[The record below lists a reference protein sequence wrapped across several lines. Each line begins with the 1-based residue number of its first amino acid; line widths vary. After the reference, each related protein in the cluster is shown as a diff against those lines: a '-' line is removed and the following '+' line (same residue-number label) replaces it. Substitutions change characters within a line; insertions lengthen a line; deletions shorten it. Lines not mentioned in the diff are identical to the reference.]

1 MGAAARPLRQVAY
14 YPHHGPWA
22 HHDFLARCCGHR
34 KHGFRIGSFRP
45 GFPAPGRWAASKAAV
60 AAQHSKANDLD
71 EARFFDACIERF
83 TAPKNI
89 QKGATLPAIID
100 SGLGQPL
107 FTSSWTKKPQQSRLA
122 RHGKWQGLA
131 TQYHELKHESDISGE
146 IGQARLVDDPA
157 NVNDIELW
165 NVILNFRYR
174 QDGFEGVAAILQALQ
189 ARKVLWEV
197 RGPSAEA
204 FWGTILS
211 EAVLH
216 EDTLLSV
223 WEYAEWLYATHGVRW
238 PKLHET
244 VLTSFINRKVP
255 KEAIQWHIRLS
266 PNYGLDATAFGQLL
280 QRFVTDPDPSVQE
293 ILWGLYQTSNHH
305 QMYDSI
311 VPKLYSEGHLS
322 LARTWRFR
330 LTVYGDRPES
340 FAARPFLRF
349 MAGYFP
355 RVIMDPRESLAAGVR
370 QEVGKDADKLA
381 RLEGV
386 GGYRQLINRIH
397 GRTFG
402 IQEKTY
408 NDTLG
413 ARWFASSWISVDLA
427 LDVVRFLGLDQIGP
441 LSLQSI
447 ALREGHPDRI
457 LDRLD
462 QLELSGIS
470 IGESSYAKAIR
481 HFATMDDHETLMDL
495 LHSDLHPDVFEDL
508 AMQKEILKLAM
519 RSGNWKPY
527 RLVLSVKLAVS
538 LDSLALESNRLAVA
552 SLATGDKQTTIR
564 MLEDM
569 HRRGVQ
575 ILPST
580 SDAISM
586 HIISSLASH
595 KKVDLAELDH
605 FVALC
610 RLVMATRFPLATEAV
625 KTLLFNLG
633 RCGRLEE
640 LERVSLEVLQCYTAV
655 RNSTRPTL
663 NIHRLDVPDLLNEE
677 QSYGAFQLIPRELNL
692 RHDLHPIQRIFDRDL
707 QHKII
712 QWSFT
717 ARHVSQQLPNSAK
730 NPRQPVDFSF
740 ARGIRLLAVL
750 RDNGVVFDVEDVK
763 QLRRVVE
770 LHLATILGN
779 SQSKSSDAPRW
790 ISQLGVEQAKALC
803 DEAWGKELLPPLRKF
818 KEHVEAVAQKIRAR
832 SGDSRNGAQLDPR
845 IRIKK
850 SVGPS
855 WSLEAHLQ
863 KR

>member
-1 MGAAARPLRQVAY
+1 MRAAARPLRQVAY
-14 YPHHGPWA
+14 CPRLGPRTHNGLLAICYGHG
-22 HHDFLARCCGHR
+22 
-34 KHGFRIGSFRP
+34 KQGFRIGTSSQWSLDSV
-45 GFPAPGRWAASKAAV
+45 RWATSNGAV
-60 AAQHSKANDLD
+60 AVQASEDMD
-71 EARFFDACIERF
+71 EASFVDACLECF
-83 TAPKNI
+83 TDLEDIGNGAKPP
-89 QKGATLPAIID
+89 ATLD
-100 SGLGQPL
+100 SRHPMFDSPWMKQP
-107 FTSSWTKKPQQSRLA
+107 QSELVRY
-122 RHGKWQGLA
+122 GKWQRLA
-131 TQYHELKHESDISGE
+131 TQYQELKRESDVSGE
-146 IGQARLVDDPA
+146 VRQPRLIDDPA
-157 NVNDIELW
+157 NINDIELW
-165 NVILNFRYR
+165 NVILNFRHR
-174 QDGFEGVAAILQALQ
+174 HNGSEGISAVLQALR

-197 RGPSAEA
+197 KGPSATA
-204 FWGTILS
+204 FWGTILN

-216 EDTLLSV
+216 DEMLLSV
-223 WEYAEWLYATHGVRW
+223 WEYAEWLYEAHGARW
-238 PKLHET
+238 PMLYET
-244 VLTSFINRKVP
+244 VLASFISRKVP
-255 KEAIQWHIRLS
+255 REAIQWHVRLS
-266 PNYGLDATAFGQLL
+266 PNYGLDAAAFAQLL
-280 QRFVTDPDPSVQE
+280 QRFVSDPDPNVQE
-293 ILWGLYQTSNHH
+293 ILWALYQTSHHH
-305 QMYDSI
+305 QLYDSI

-330 LTVYGDRPES
+330 LTVYGDNPES

-355 RVIMDPRESLAAGVR
+355 RVTMEPRESLAAGITEGPTR
-370 QEVGKDADKLA
+370 KSDKLA
-381 RLEGV
+381 QLEGV

-402 IQEKTY
+402 IKEKTY

-427 LDVVRFLGLDQIGP
+427 LDVVRFLGLDRIGP

-470 IGESSYAKAIR
+470 IGDSSYAKAIR

-538 LDSLALESNRLAVA
+538 LDALALESNRIAIA
-552 SLATGDKQTTIR
+552 SLATGDKQMTIR

-586 HIISSLASH
+586 HIIANLASH
-595 KKVDLAELDH
+595 KKVDGAELDPY
-605 FVALC
+605 VTLC
-610 RLVMATRFPLATEAV
+610 RLVMATRFPLATEAL

-633 RCGRLEE
+633 KHRRLEE
-640 LERVSLEVLQCYTAV
+640 LERVSLEILQRYSAV

-663 NIHRLDVPDLLNEE
+663 NIHRLDVPALLNEE
-677 QSYGAFQLIPRELNL
+677 QSYGSFQLIPRELNL
-692 RHDLHPIQRIFDRDL
+692 RHDLHPIQRIFDTDL
-707 QHKII
+707 QHNII
-712 QWSFT
+712 HWSFT
-717 ARHVSQQLPNSAK
+717 ARHVSQQLPNSAR

-740 ARGIRLLAVL
+740 ARGIRLLAIL
-750 RDNGVVFDVEDVK
+750 RDNGVVFDIEDVK
-763 QLRRVVE
+763 QLRRIVE
-770 LHLATILGN
+770 LHLATLLGN
-779 SQSKSSDAPRW
+779 FEGKTSEAPRW
-790 ISQLGVEQAKALC
+790 IAQLGVEQAKALC
-803 DEAWGKELLPPLRKF
+803 DEAWGKELLPPLRKLQ
-818 KEHVEAVAQKIRAR
+818 EHVEAVARKTRAR
-832 SGDSRNGAQLDPR
+832 VEERRDWTKLDPR

>member
-1 MGAAARPLRQVAY
+1 MKVPQSKL
-14 YPHHGPWA
+14 A
-22 HHDFLARCCGHR
+22 HY
-34 KHGFRIGSFRP
+34 
-45 GFPAPGRWAASKAAV
+45 
-60 AAQHSKANDLD
+60 
-71 EARFFDACIERF
+71 
-83 TAPKNI
+83 
-89 QKGATLPAIID
+89 
-100 SGLGQPL
+100 
-107 FTSSWTKKPQQSRLA
+107 
-122 RHGKWQGLA
+122 GKWQRLA
-131 TQYHELKHESDISGE
+131 TQYQELKRESDISGE
-146 IGQARLVDDPA
+146 IGQPRLVDDPA
-157 NVNDIELW
+157 NVNDIDLW

-174 QDGFEGVAAILQALQ
+174 QDGYRGMSAVLQALR

-197 RGPSAEA
+197 RGPSAAA
-204 FWGTILS
+204 FWGTILN

-216 EDTLLSV
+216 EDALLSV
-223 WEYAEWLYATHGVRW
+223 WEYAEWLYEAHGVRW

-244 VLTSFINRKVP
+244 VLTSFISRKVP

-266 PNYGLDATAFGQLL
+266 PNYGLDATTFGQLL
-280 QRFVTDPDPSVQE
+280 QRFVSDPDPGVQE
-293 ILWGLYQTSNHH
+293 ILWGLYQTSKHH
-305 QMYDSI
+305 QLYDSI

-330 LTVYGDRPES
+330 LTVYGDHPES

-355 RVIMDPRESLAAGVR
+355 RVTMDSREALAAGVR
-370 QEVGKDADKLA
+370 EGVSEDADKLA
-381 RLEGV
+381 QLEGV

-402 IQEKTY
+402 IKEKTY

-427 LDVVRFLGLDQIGP
+427 LDVVRFLGLDRIGP

-457 LDRLD
+457 LERLD
-462 QLELSGIS
+462 QLEVSGIS
-470 IGESSYAKAIR
+470 IGDSSYAKAIR

-495 LHSDLHPDVFEDL
+495 LHSDLHPDVFEDP
-508 AMQKEILKLAM
+508 AMQNEILKLAM

-538 LDSLALESNRLAVA
+538 LDALALESNRLAVA
-552 SLATGDKQTTIR
+552 SLTTGDKQTTIR

-586 HIISSLASH
+586 HIITSLAPH
-595 KKVDLAELDH
+595 KRVDRAELGH
-605 FVALC
+605 YVALC
-610 RLVMATRFPLATEAV
+610 RLVMATRFPLATEAL
-625 KTLLFNLG
+625 KTLLLNLG
-633 RCGRLEE
+633 RGGRLEE
-640 LERVSLEVLQCYTAV
+640 LERVSLEILQRYSAV

-677 QSYGAFQLIPRELNL
+677 QIYSSFQLIPRELNL
-692 RHDLHPIQRIFDRDL
+692 RHDLHPIQRIFERDL
-707 QHKII
+707 QHNII
-712 QWSFT
+712 HWSFT

-730 NPRQPVDFSF
+730 KPREPVDFSF
-740 ARGIRLLAVL
+740 ARGIRLLALL
-750 RDNGVVFDVEDVK
+750 RDNGVVFDIDDVK

-770 LHLATILGN
+770 LNLATLLSN
-779 SQSKSSDAPRW
+779 SQGKPSEAPRW

-803 DEAWGKELLPPLRKF
+803 DEAWGKELLPPVRKLQ
-818 KEHVEAVAQKIRAR
+818 EHVEAVGEKTRAR
-832 SGDSRNGAQLDPR
+832 LAVSGNRMTRNRTQLDPR
-845 IRIKK
+845 IRIMKT
-850 SVGPS
+850 VGPT
-855 WSLEAHLQ
+855 WSLEAHLK